1 MKRGRLIV
9 FEGLDGAGTT
19 TQASMLRDA
28 LARERRKVHLTQEPS
43 RGPVGGLLRLFL
55 ERRLTIPPTRAG
67 AEPLSPAMLALLFA
81 ADRLDHVASEIAPL
95 VRDGWTVVSDRY
107 LLSSLAYQSIDCDRQ
122 FVAQINAHAPEPDLT
137 VLLDVPVTVCRRRI
151 AASRR
156 GLELFDETR
165 KQEKV
170 RANYL
175 ALAKAARRSKR
186 SAIVVVDG
194 DRPKA
199 VVHEE
204 VKRIV
209 G

>member
-1 MKRGRLIV
+1 MARGRLIV

-19 TQASMLRDA
+19 TQSAMLRDA

-55 ERRLTIPPTRAG
+55 EKRLTLPRSRSGVATPG
-67 AEPLSPAMLALLFA
+67 AAMLALLFA
-81 ADRLDHVASEIAPL
+81 ADRLDHVGSEIAPL
-95 VRDGWTVVSDRY
+95 LRDGWIVVSDRY
-107 LLSSLAYQSIDCDRQ
+107 LLSSLAYQSIDCDRK
-122 FVAQINAHAPEPDLT
+122 FVEQVNALAPEPDLT
-137 VLLDVPVTVCRRRI
+137 ILLDVPVSVCRRRI

-156 GLELFDETR
+156 GLELFDDTR

-175 ALAKAARRSKR
+175 ALAKAARRSKHNT
-186 SAIVVVDG
+186 VVIDG
-194 DRPKA
+194 DRPKG